1 MKRYLL
7 STFTIAA
14 AALLV
19 TSCNDEMDNGL
30 KTGDDGTVTFTAQL
44 PSEMGT
50 RAFADGLTAKH
61 LQYAVYE
68 AGQSTPLKVFGDETT
83 VVGEAEMVDLK
94 KSVTLKLT
102 SGKSY
107 DVIFWADATTDSP
120 YTFNPASQ
128 EVSVDYSKVNNNSDN
143 CDAFFKKETIT
154 VSGNQSVDVKLTR
167 PFAQVNIGTDDFDAA
182 KASGLEV
189 TQTEVVAKA
198 FATLNLAT
206 GEVSDEADRT
216 FTMKAIPTASDGE
229 FPVAGGYKY
238 LSMDYLLVGADKATV
253 DVAFNYGGPQSRTFT
268 NVPVQRNYRTNI
280 YGSLLTNTTDFNV
293 VIEPA
298 FSGEFAHEVVSVSTF
313 AALKAAATA
322 GGDVKLES
330 AIDFTQ
336 VVTVDNNKTLTVDL
350 NKQNVANAA
359 DLWDNPS
366 VPNSWSLFSVRGTD
380 SKLTLS
386 GDGDVIAKANDCYAI
401 DVQGGGHLVIEGGHY
416 NGNIHAVYVL
426 EGVAEIKGGT
436 FEVQQKYPD
445 AEKADEFV
453 LNCLDENRKN
463 GTAKIIVT
471 GGTFIGFNPGDC
483 KAEGNGTNF
492 VAPGYASIPN
502 GTAADGRTIWK
513 VVPTVEATTEA
524 ELEGSFKRGSVT
536 AISSNISTATITTC
550 HSKSNLV
557 FKNGSVLKLEPTE
570 TGSLYTLS
578 VRKNSNLTISGNG
591 SIIAPVL
598 INPNPTTSQ
607 AAAIEVGVQA
617 NSGTVNIYDNVTLE
631 GNSGAAGSYALRLVN
646 GTANIYGGHFKTAG
660 GLNGDSECIYL
671 QSIKPYREAYRQCNL
686 NIYGGVFETTGDAK
700 YLINCKDEPY
710 KDGKC
715 AIKIMGGIFVGFNPA
730 DNTAEGAHT
739 NFVASGYKSVE
750 TTYNGKQAW
759 KVVKE

>member
-30 KTGDDGTVTFTAQL
+30 KTGDEGTVTFTAQL

-83 VVGEAEMVDLK
+83 VVGEAEMVNLK
-94 KSVTLKLT
+94 QTVSLKLT
-102 SGKSY
+102 TGKTY

-206 GEVSDEADRT
+206 GEVADEADRT

-298 FSGEFAHEVVSVSTF
+298 FIGTLGIATDEELADAASHHNRHVQLADNVQLALPTNIAEGVVITGGTNSVLKVKNGYQIPNDNVTF
-313 AALKAAATA
+313 KDVTLARDDSAGASDGCYLKINS
-322 GGDVKLES
+322 DNVVLDNVKLG
-330 AIDFTQ
+330 IINF
-336 VVTVDNNKTLTVDL
+336 NNEHSFVGGGIYLNGGKTLTVR
-350 NKQNVANAA
+350 NTNFTIQAA
-359 DLWDNPS
+359 YGVFAMDPGTTIILENCNFGPKFQYCTNQPGNGKLIARNTTFHGWMSGWSDGYFENCTFKHGDLWYPYARCYGSS
-366 VPNSWSLFSVRGTD
+366 VF
-380 SKLTLS
+380 K
-386 GDGDVIAKANDCYAI
+386 DC
-401 DVQGGGHLVIEGGHY
+401 E
-416 NGNIHAVYVL
+416 
-426 EGVAEIKGGT
+426 
-436 FEVQQKYPD
+436 FER
-445 AEKADEFV
+445 
-453 LNCLDENRKN
+453 L
-463 GTAKIIVT
+463 
-471 GGTFIGFNPGDC
+471 
-483 KAEGNGTNF
+483 
-492 VAPGYASIPN
+492 
-502 GTAADGRTIWK
+502 
-513 VVPTVEATTEA
+513 
-524 ELEGSFKRGSVT
+524 
-536 AISSNISTATITTC
+536 STATDNRWLPTAPNRKDT
-550 HSKSNLV
+550 
-557 FKNGSVLKLEPTE
+557 NGNDIYDYDYAVSCMKQH
-570 TGSLYTLS
+570 
-578 VRKNSNLTISGNG
+578 
-591 SIIAPVL
+591 SIIEF
-598 INPNPTTSQ
+598 INCRYSDGSAFNKNVFLKGTTDS
-607 AAAIEVGVQA
+607 
-617 NSGTVNIYDNVTLE
+617 SGDPDKVII
-631 GNSGAAGSYALRLVN
+631 N
-646 GTANIYGGHFKTAG
+646 GTTYT
-660 GLNGDSECIYL
+660 D
-671 QSIKPYREAYRQCNL
+671 
-686 NIYGGVFETTGDAK
+686 
-700 YLINCKDEPY
+700 INE
-710 KDGKC
+710 
-715 AIKIMGGIFVGFNPA
+715 F
-730 DNTAEGAHT
+730 
-739 NFVASGYKSVE
+739 
-750 TTYNGKQAW
+750 TYW
-759 KVVKE
+759 

>member
-30 KTGDDGTVTFTAQL
+30 KTGDEGTVTFTAQL

-61 LQYAVYE
+61 MQYAVYE

-83 VVGEAEMVDLK
+83 VVGEAEMVNLK

-206 GEVSDEADRT
+206 GEVADEADRT

-253 DVAFNYGGPQSRTFT
+253 DVAFNYGGPQNRTFT

-293 VIEPA
+293 IIEPA
-298 FSGEFAHEVVSVSTF
+298 FATTNYNLGALYTASQIGGAVTLSDNVDFDRTIAVQPGKTMSVNLNGKT
-313 AALKAAATA
+313 
-322 GGDVKLES
+322 VKN
-330 AIDFTQ
+330 T
-336 VVTVDNNKTLTVDL
+336 T
-350 NKQNVANAA
+350 
-359 DLWDNPS
+359 DLWENPS

-386 GDGDVIAKANDCYAI
+386 GDGEVIAKANDCYAV
-401 DVQGGGHLVIEGGHY
+401 DVQDGGHLVIEDGHY
-416 NGNIHAVYVL
+416 NGNIHAVYVE
-426 EGVAEIKGGT
+426 EGTAEIKGGT

-445 AEKADEFV
+445 ADKADEFV
-453 LNCLDENRKN
+453 LNCLDENYKN

-492 VAPGYASIPN
+492 VAPGYASIAN

-513 VVPTVEATTEA
+513 VVPAVEATTEA

-536 AISSNISTATITTC
+536 AISSNISTTTITTC

-598 INPNPTTSQ
+598 ISPNPTTSQ

-617 NSGTVNIYDNVTLE
+617 YSGIVNIYDNVTLE

-671 QSIKPYREAYRQCNL
+671 ESIKPYRGTYRQCNL

-739 NFVASGYKSVE
+739 NFVAPGYKSVE

>member
-30 KTGDDGTVTFTAQL
+30 KTGDEGTVTFTAQL

-83 VVGEAEMVDLK
+83 VVGEAEMVNLK

-120 YTFNPASQ
+120 YTFNPASR

-206 GEVSDEADRT
+206 GEVADEADRT

-253 DVAFNYGGPQSRTFT
+253 DVVFNYGGPQNRTFT

-359 DLWDNPS
+359 DLWDKA
-366 VPNSWSLFSVRGTD
+366 PNQWSLFSVRRGST
-380 SKLTLS
+380 LTLK
-386 GDGDVIAKANDCYAI
+386 GDGEVIAKANDCYAV
-401 DVQGGGHLVIEGGHY
+401 DVQDGGHLVIEDGHY
-416 NGNIHAVYVL
+416 NGNIHAVYVE
-426 EGVAEIKGGT
+426 EGTAEIKGGT

-492 VAPGYASIPN
+492 VAPGYASVCESK
-502 GTAADGRTIWK
+502 TADGREIWK
-513 VVPTVEATTEA
+513 VIPVTRNNIIAA
-524 ELEGSFKRGSVT
+524 LEKQGAKVC
-536 AISSNISTATITTC
+536 ISNDYQGGAYLSKDDITSTLMLNKATITPIPNKMSTINIEGTNLNVTGTGKFVGPSNSYTTTGAFWVQ
-550 HSKSNLV
+550 HSNTLNIDGNISVESGTNSDFNACVIV
-557 FKNGSVLKLEPTE
+557 FN
-570 TGSLYTLS
+570 
-578 VRKNSNLTISGNG
+578 
-591 SIIAPVL
+591 
-598 INPNPTTSQ
+598 
-607 AAAIEVGVQA
+607 
-617 NSGTVNIYDNVTLE
+617 GTVNISNGYFHSSVSKD
-631 GNSGAAGSYALRLVN
+631 GS
-646 GTANIYGGHFKTAG
+646 
-660 GLNGDSECIYL
+660 SSPCIYL
-671 QSIKPYREAYRQCNL
+671 FGNTGVAYA
-686 NIYGGVFETTGDAK
+686 NITGGVFEADGDAMFI
-700 YLINCKDEPY
+700 INCDDTNKSRCHV
-710 KDGKC
+710 KV
-715 AIKIMGGIFVGFNPA
+715 MGGTFVGFNPA
-730 DNTAEGAHT
+730 DNTADGAHT
-739 NFVASGYKSVE
+739 NYVAPGYKSVE

>member
-7 STFTIAA
+7 SSFTIAA

-30 KTGDDGTVTFTAQL
+30 KTGDEGTVTFTAQL

-83 VVGEAEMVDLK
+83 VVGEAEMVNLK

-206 GEVSDEADRT
+206 GKVADEADRT

-229 FPVAGGYKY
+229 FPVAGGYKF

-253 DVAFNYGGPQSRTFT
+253 DVAFNYGGPQNRTFT

-298 FSGEFAHEVVSVSTF
+298 FSGEFAHEVVSISTF

-336 VVTVDNNKTLTVDL
+336 AVTVDNNKTLTVDL
-350 NKQNVANAA
+350 NKQDVANAT
-359 DLWDNPS
+359 DLWDKTPDQ
-366 VPNSWSLFSVRGTD
+366 WSLFSVRRGST
-380 SKLTLS
+380 LTLK
-386 GDGDVIAKANDCYAI
+386 GDGEVIAKANDCYAV
-401 DVQGGGHLVIEGGHY
+401 DVQDGGHLVIEGGHY
-416 NGNIHAVYVL
+416 NGNIHAVYVQK
-426 EGVAEIKGGT
+426 GTAEIKGGT
-436 FEVQQKYPD
+436 FEVQQKYSAEDPD
-445 AEKADEFV
+445 EYV
-453 LNCLDENRKN
+453 LNCYDANYIN
-463 GTAKIIVT
+463 GTAKIIVS
-471 GGTFIGFNPGDC
+471 GGTFIGFNPGNC
-483 KAEGNGTNF
+483 KAEDKNGTNF
-492 VAPGYASIPN
+492 LAPGYASVAD
-502 GTAADGRTIWK
+502 GTTADGRVIYK
-513 VVPTVEATTEA
+513 VIQAPTTRSEIIN
-524 ELEGSFKRGSVT
+524 LLSKDGGSICIGSDYEGGAYLSKDGVT
-536 AISSNISTATITTC
+536 ASFAISNNAVVTPLQKKSQRSTFNIDGTNLNLFGNGKILGPCNVTDSDEGAIWVQGGSTL
-550 HSKSNLV
+550 N
-557 FKNGSVLKLEPTE
+557 
-570 TGSLYTLS
+570 
-578 VRKNSNLTISGNG
+578 ISGNL
-591 SIIAPVL
+591 SI
-598 INPNPTTSQ
+598 
-607 AAAIEVGVQA
+607 EG
-617 NSGTVNIYDNVTLE
+617 GTGGHLNACVIIF
-631 GNSGAAGSYALRLVN
+631 N
-646 GTANIYGGHFKTAG
+646 GTTNIQNGYFHSSIDK
-660 GLNGDSECIYL
+660 NGDSNPCIIL
-671 QSIKPYREAYRQCNL
+671 APIKSPTVTGYSKL
-686 NIYGGVFETTGDAK
+686 NIYGGVFEADGDAK
-700 YLINCKDEPY
+700 FVINCQDEDKDRCTV
-710 KDGKC
+710 KV
-715 AIKIMGGIFVGFNPA
+715 MGGTFVGFNPA
-730 DNTAEGAHT
+730 DNTADGAHT
-739 NFVASGYKSVE
+739 NYVAPGYKSVE

>member
-30 KTGDDGTVTFTAQL
+30 KTGDEGTVTFTAQL

-68 AGQSTPLKVFGDETT
+68 AGQSTPLPVFGDETT
-83 VVGEAEMVDLK
+83 VVGEAEMNNLK
-94 KSVTLKLT
+94 QTVSLKLT
-102 SGKSY
+102 TGKTY
-107 DVIFWADATTDSP
+107 YVIFWADATTDSP

-298 FSGEFAHEVVSVSTF
+298 FATTNYNLGALYTASQIGGSVTLSDNVDFDRTI
-313 AALKAAATA
+313 AVQPGKTMSVNLNGKT
-322 GGDVKLES
+322 VKN
-330 AIDFTQ
+330 T
-336 VVTVDNNKTLTVDL
+336 T
-350 NKQNVANAA
+350 
-359 DLWDNPS
+359 DLWENPS

-416 NGNIHAVYVL
+416 NGNIHAVYVT

-453 LNCLDENRKN
+453 LNCLDENYKN

-492 VAPGYASIPN
+492 VAPGYASIAD

-513 VVPTVEATTEA
+513 VVPAVEATTEA

-739 NFVASGYKSVE
+739 NFVAPGYKSVE

>member
-30 KTGDDGTVTFTAQL
+30 KTGDEGTVTFTAQL

-68 AGQSTPLKVFGDETT
+68 AGQSTPLPVFGDETT
-83 VVGEAEMVDLK
+83 VVGEAEMNNLK
-94 KSVTLKLT
+94 QTVSLKLT
-102 SGKSY
+102 TGKTY

-206 GEVSDEADRT
+206 GKVSDEADRT

-253 DVAFNYGGPQSRTFT
+253 DVAFNYGGPQNRTFT

-298 FSGEFAHEVVSVSTF
+298 FATTNYNLGALYTASQIGGAVTLSDNVDFDRTIAVQPGKTMSVNLNGKT
-313 AALKAAATA
+313 
-322 GGDVKLES
+322 VKN
-330 AIDFTQ
+330 T
-336 VVTVDNNKTLTVDL
+336 T
-350 NKQNVANAA
+350 
-359 DLWDNPS
+359 DLWENPS

-386 GDGDVIAKANDCYAI
+386 GDGDVIAKANDCYAV

-416 NGNIHAVYVL
+416 NGNIHAVYVT

-492 VAPGYASIPN
+492 VAPGYASIAN
-502 GTAADGRTIWK
+502 GTATDGRTIWK
-513 VVPTVEATTEA
+513 VVPAVEATTEA

-536 AISSNISTATITTC
+536 AISSNINTATITTC

-617 NSGTVNIYDNVTLE
+617 YSGTVNIYDNVTLE

-671 QSIKPYREAYRQCNL
+671 QSIKPWRGTYRQCNL

-739 NFVASGYKSVE
+739 NFVAPGYKSVK

>member
-30 KTGDDGTVTFTAQL
+30 KTGDEGTVTFTAQL

-83 VVGEAEMVDLK
+83 VVGEAEMVNLK

-206 GEVSDEADRT
+206 GEVADEADRT

-253 DVAFNYGGPQSRTFT
+253 DVAFNYGGPQNRTFT

-298 FSGEFAHEVVSVSTF
+298 FATTNYNLGALYTASQIGGAVTLSDNVDFDRTIAVQPGKTMSVNLNGKT
-313 AALKAAATA
+313 
-322 GGDVKLES
+322 VKN
-330 AIDFTQ
+330 T
-336 VVTVDNNKTLTVDL
+336 T
-350 NKQNVANAA
+350 
-359 DLWDNPS
+359 DLWENPS

-386 GDGDVIAKANDCYAI
+386 GDGDVIAKANDCYAV
-401 DVQGGGHLVIEGGHY
+401 DVQGGGHLVIDGGHY
-416 NGNIHAVYVL
+416 NGNIHAVYVT
-426 EGVAEIKGGT
+426 EGIAEIKGGT

-453 LNCLDENRKN
+453 LNCLDENYKN

-492 VAPGYASIPN
+492 VAPGYASIAN

-513 VVPTVEATTEA
+513 VVPAVEATTEA
-524 ELEGSFKRGSVT
+524 ELEGSFKRGSIT

-570 TGSLYTLS
+570 TGDLYTFS

-598 INPNPTTSQ
+598 ISPNPTTSQ

-617 NSGTVNIYDNVTLE
+617 YSGTVNIYDNVTLE

-671 QSIKPYREAYRQCNL
+671 QSIKPWRGTYRQCNL

-739 NFVASGYKSVE
+739 NFVAPGYKSVE

>member
-30 KTGDDGTVTFTAQL
+30 KTGNEGTVTFTAQL

-50 RAFADGLTAKH
+50 RAFADGAMAKH

-68 AGQSTPLKVFGDETT
+68 ARQSTPLKVFGDETT

-94 KSVTLKLT
+94 KSVTLQLT

-120 YTFNPASQ
+120 YTFDPATQ
-128 EVSVDYSKVNNNSDN
+128 KVSVDYSKVNNNSDN

-206 GEVSDEADRT
+206 GEVANEADRT

-336 VVTVDNNKTLTVDL
+336 AVTVDNNKTLTVDL
-350 NKQNVANAA
+350 NKQNVANAT
-359 DLWDNPS
+359 DLWDKTPDQ
-366 VPNSWSLFSVRGTD
+366 WSLFSVRRGST
-380 SKLTLS
+380 LTLK
-386 GDGDVIAKANDCYAI
+386 GDGEVIAKANDCYAV
-401 DVQGGGHLVIEGGHY
+401 DVQDGGHLVIEGGHY
-416 NGNIHAVYVL
+416 NGNIHAVYVQK
-426 EGVAEIKGGT
+426 GTAEIKGGT
-436 FEVQQKYPD
+436 FEVQQKYSAEDPD
-445 AEKADEFV
+445 EYV
-453 LNCLDENRKN
+453 LNCYDANYIN
-463 GTAKIIVT
+463 GTAKIIVS
-471 GGTFIGFNPGDC
+471 GGTFIGFNPGNC
-483 KAEGNGTNF
+483 KAEDKNGTNF
-492 VAPGYASIPN
+492 LAPGYASVAD
-502 GTAADGRTIWK
+502 GTTADGRVIYK
-513 VVPTVEATTEA
+513 VIQAPTTRSEIIN
-524 ELEGSFKRGSVT
+524 LLSKDGGSICIGSDYEGGAYLSKDGVT
-536 AISSNISTATITTC
+536 ASFAISNNAVVTPLQKKSQRSTFNIDGTNLNLFGNGKILGPCNVTDSDEGAIWVQGGSTL
-550 HSKSNLV
+550 N
-557 FKNGSVLKLEPTE
+557 
-570 TGSLYTLS
+570 
-578 VRKNSNLTISGNG
+578 ISGNL
-591 SIIAPVL
+591 SI
-598 INPNPTTSQ
+598 
-607 AAAIEVGVQA
+607 EG
-617 NSGTVNIYDNVTLE
+617 GTGGHLNACVIIF
-631 GNSGAAGSYALRLVN
+631 N
-646 GTANIYGGHFKTAG
+646 GTTNIQNGYFHSSIDK
-660 GLNGDSECIYL
+660 NGDSNPCIIL
-671 QSIKPYREAYRQCNL
+671 APIKSPTVTGYSKL
-686 NIYGGVFETTGDAK
+686 NIYGGVFEADGDAK
-700 YLINCKDEPY
+700 FVINCQDEDKDRCTV
-710 KDGKC
+710 KV
-715 AIKIMGGIFVGFNPA
+715 MGGIFVGFNPA
-730 DNTAEGAHT
+730 DNTADGAHT
-739 NFVASGYKSVE
+739 NYVAPGYKSVE

>member
-1 MKRYLL
+1 M
-7 STFTIAA
+7 
-14 AALLV
+14 
-19 TSCNDEMDNGL
+19 
-30 KTGDDGTVTFTAQL
+30 
-44 PSEMGT
+44 
-50 RAFADGLTAKH
+50 
-61 LQYAVYE
+61 
-68 AGQSTPLKVFGDETT
+68 
-83 VVGEAEMVDLK
+83 
-94 KSVTLKLT
+94 
-102 SGKSY
+102 
-107 DVIFWADATTDSP
+107 
-120 YTFNPASQ
+120 
-128 EVSVDYSKVNNNSDN
+128 
-143 CDAFFKKETIT
+143 
-154 VSGNQSVDVKLTR
+154 
-167 PFAQVNIGTDDFDAA
+167 NIGTDDFDAA

-298 FSGEFAHEVVSVSTF
+298 FATTNYNLGALYTASQIGGAVTLSDNVDFDRTIAVQPGKTMSVNLNGKT
-313 AALKAAATA
+313 
-322 GGDVKLES
+322 VKN
-330 AIDFTQ
+330 T
-336 VVTVDNNKTLTVDL
+336 T
-350 NKQNVANAA
+350 
-359 DLWDNPS
+359 DLWENPS

-453 LNCLDENRKN
+453 LNCYDANRKN

-513 VVPTVEATTEA
+513 VVPAVEATTEA

-660 GLNGDSECIYL
+660 GLNGDSECIFL
-671 QSIKPYREAYRQCNL
+671 QSIKPWGGTYRQCNL

>member
-30 KTGDDGTVTFTAQL
+30 KTGDEGTVTFTAQL

-83 VVGEAEMVDLK
+83 VVGEAEMVNLK

-206 GEVSDEADRT
+206 GEVADEADRT

-298 FSGEFAHEVVSVSTF
+298 FATTNYNLGALYTASQIGGAVTLSDNVDFDRTIAVQPGKIMSVNLNGKT
-313 AALKAAATA
+313 
-322 GGDVKLES
+322 VKN
-330 AIDFTQ
+330 T
-336 VVTVDNNKTLTVDL
+336 T
-350 NKQNVANAA
+350 
-359 DLWDNPS
+359 DLWENPS

-386 GDGDVIAKANDCYAI
+386 GDGEVIAKANDCYAV
-401 DVQGGGHLVIEGGHY
+401 DVQDGGHLVIEGGHF
-416 NGNIHAVYVL
+416 NGNIHAVYVE
-426 EGVAEIKGGT
+426 EGTAEIKGGT

-445 AEKADEFV
+445 ADKADEFV
-453 LNCLDENRKN
+453 LNCYDANRKN

-492 VAPGYASIPN
+492 VAPGYASIAN
-502 GTAADGRTIWK
+502 GTATDGRTIWK
-513 VVPTVEATTEA
+513 VVPAVEATTAEGLKTALTTRGKIVALGQDLEYASSISPAKNTSLVMKNGAVFKSTNDDSNNINTLLSISATGVKIFGNGTLEA
-524 ELEGSFKRGSVT
+524 APNRPNHPSAVIEVRNGGSVD
-536 AISSNISTATITTC
+536 
-550 HSKSNLV
+550 
-557 FKNGSVLKLEPTE
+557 
-570 TGSLYTLS
+570 
-578 VRKNSNLTISGNG
+578 ISGNLTFDAKGG
-591 SIIAPVL
+591 SKA
-598 INPNPTTSQ
+598 NN
-607 AAAIEVGVQA
+607 AIKI
-617 NSGTVNIYDNVTLE
+617 T
-631 GNSGAAGSYALRLVN
+631 N
-646 GTANIYGGHFKTAG
+646 GTANIHSGYFHTAG
-660 GLNGDSECIYL
+660 GTPKESTSECIYVAAEYL
-671 QSIKPYREAYRQCNL
+671 ASAKANL
-686 NIYGGVFETTGDAK
+686 NIYGGVFECDGDAT
-700 YLINCKDEPY
+700 YLINCKDEY
-710 KDGKC
+710 RSKC
-715 AIKIMGGIFVGFNPA
+715 TIKIMGGIFVGFNPA

>member
-30 KTGDDGTVTFTAQL
+30 KTDDEGTVTFTAQL

-83 VVGEAEMVDLK
+83 VVGEAEMVNLK

-206 GEVSDEADRT
+206 GKVSDEADRT

-229 FPVAGGYKY
+229 FPVAGSYKY

-298 FSGEFAHEVVSVSTF
+298 FATTNYNLGALYTASQIGGAVTLSDNVDFDRTIAVQPGKTMSVNLNGKT
-313 AALKAAATA
+313 
-322 GGDVKLES
+322 VKN
-330 AIDFTQ
+330 T
-336 VVTVDNNKTLTVDL
+336 T
-350 NKQNVANAA
+350 
-359 DLWDNPS
+359 DLWENPS

-386 GDGDVIAKANDCYAI
+386 GDGDVIAKANDCYAV
-401 DVQGGGHLVIEGGHY
+401 DVQGGGHLVIDGGHY
-416 NGNIHAVYVL
+416 NGNIHAVYVT

-453 LNCLDENRKN
+453 LNCLDENYKN

-492 VAPGYASIPN
+492 VAPGYASIAN
-502 GTAADGRTIWK
+502 GTTADGRTIWK
-513 VVPTVEATTEA
+513 VVSAVEATTET
-524 ELEGSFKRGSVT
+524 ELEGSFKSGSVT

-598 INPNPTTSQ
+598 INPNPTKSQ

-617 NSGTVNIYDNVTLE
+617 YSGIVNIYDNVTLE

-671 QSIKPYREAYRQCNL
+671 QSIKPWRGTYRQCNL

-739 NFVASGYKSVE
+739 NFVAPGYKSVE

>member
-30 KTGDDGTVTFTAQL
+30 KTGDEGTVTFTAQL

-61 LQYAVYE
+61 LQYTVYE

-83 VVGEAEMVDLK
+83 VVGEAEMNNLK
-94 KSVTLKLT
+94 QTVSLKLT
-102 SGKSY
+102 TGKTY
-107 DVIFWADATTDSP
+107 DVIFWAADNSAKKP
-120 YTFNPASQ
+120 YTFDPLTQTVKITYTN
-128 EVSVDYSKVNNNSDN
+128 VYSNNDI

-154 VSGNQSVDVKLTR
+154 VSGNQNVDVKLTR

-182 KASGLEV
+182 TIAGLNL
-189 TQTEVVAKA
+189 TQTQVKA
-198 FATLNLAT
+198 TAGDILNLAT
-206 GEVSDEADRT
+206 GKMEGTEATRT
-216 FTMKAIPTASDGE
+216 FKMKAIPTADDGA
-229 FPVAGGYKY
+229 FPVAGYKY
-238 LSMDYLLVGADKATV
+238 LLMAYIPISDTKETV
-253 DVAFNYGGPQSRTFT
+253 DMTFGYNGKSTFRSFT
-268 NVPVQRNYRTNI
+268 NVPLQRNYRTNI
-280 YGSLLTNTTDFNV
+280 YGSLLTNSVDFNV

-298 FSGEFAHEVVSVSTF
+298 FSGEFAHEVVSASTF
-313 AALKAAATA
+313 AALKAAVAN
-322 GGDVKLES
+322 GQS
-330 AIDFTQ
+330 
-336 VVTVDNNKTLTVDL
+336 VDAEKTLVLSGGQSETLNLGDL
-350 NKQNVANAA
+350 SISNKN
-359 DLWDNPS
+359 DIWSDS
-366 VPNSWSLFSVRGTD
+366 DWSLLSVREN
-380 SKLTLS
+380 SSLTITS
-386 GDGDVIAKANDCYAI
+386 GAYIAKANDCYAV
-401 DVQGGGHLVIEGGHY
+401 DVQDGGHLVIEDGHF

-453 LNCLDENRKN
+453 LNCYDANREN

-570 TGSLYTLS
+570 TGDLYTLS

-598 INPNPTTSQ
+598 ISPNPTTSQ

-617 NSGTVNIYDNVTLE
+617 YSGTVNIYDNVTIE
-631 GNSGAAGSYALRLVN
+631 GNSGAAGSYALKLVN

-660 GLNGDSECIYL
+660 GSNGDSECIYL
-671 QSIKPYREAYRQCNL
+671 QSIKPWGGTYRQCNL

-739 NFVASGYKSVE
+739 NFVAPGYKSVE

>member
-83 VVGEAEMVDLK
+83 VVGEAEMVNLK

-120 YTFNPASQ
+120 YTFNPASR

-206 GEVSDEADRT
+206 GEVADEADRT

-253 DVAFNYGGPQSRTFT
+253 DVAFNYGGPQNRTFT

-298 FSGEFAHEVVSVSTF
+298 FATTNYNLGALYTASQIGGAVTLSDNVDFDRTIAVQPGKTMSVNLNGKT
-313 AALKAAATA
+313 
-322 GGDVKLES
+322 VKN
-330 AIDFTQ
+330 T
-336 VVTVDNNKTLTVDL
+336 T
-350 NKQNVANAA
+350 
-359 DLWDNPS
+359 DLWENPS

-386 GDGDVIAKANDCYAI
+386 GDGDVIAKANDCYAV
-401 DVQGGGHLVIEGGHY
+401 DVQGGGHLVIDGGHY
-416 NGNIHAVYVL
+416 NGNIHAVYVT

-453 LNCLDENRKN
+453 LNCLDENYKN

-492 VAPGYASIPN
+492 VAPGYASIAN
-502 GTAADGRTIWK
+502 GTTADGRTIWK
-513 VVPTVEATTEA
+513 VVSAVEATTGA

-536 AISSNISTATITTC
+536 TIGTNISATETIVCKT
-550 HSKSNLV
+550 KSNLV
-557 FKNGSVLKLEPTE
+557 LKNGSVLKVEPTRNAQN
-570 TGSLYTLS
+570 YTLGAYGG
-578 VRKNSNLTISGNG
+578 SNLSISGNG

-598 INPNPTTSQ
+598 INPNPTKSQ

-617 NSGTVNIYDNVTLE
+617 YSGIVNIYDNVTLE

-671 QSIKPYREAYRQCNL
+671 QSIKPWRGTYRQCNL

-739 NFVASGYKSVE
+739 NFVAPGYKSVE

>member
-30 KTGDDGTVTFTAQL
+30 KTGDEGTVTFTAQL

-83 VVGEAEMVDLK
+83 VVGEAEMVNLK

-206 GEVSDEADRT
+206 GKVSDEADRT

-298 FSGEFAHEVVSVSTF
+298 FATTNYNLGALYTASQIGGAVTLSDNVDFDRTIAVQPGKTMSVNLNGKT
-313 AALKAAATA
+313 
-322 GGDVKLES
+322 VKN
-330 AIDFTQ
+330 T
-336 VVTVDNNKTLTVDL
+336 T
-350 NKQNVANAA
+350 
-359 DLWDNPS
+359 DLWENPS

-416 NGNIHAVYVL
+416 NGNIHAVYVT
-426 EGVAEIKGGT
+426 EGVAEIKGGI

-453 LNCLDENRKN
+453 LNCLDENYKN

-492 VAPGYASIPN
+492 VAPGYASIAN

-513 VVPTVEATTEA
+513 VVPAVEATTEA

-536 AISSNISTATITTC
+536 AISSNISTTTITTC

-598 INPNPTTSQ
+598 INPNPTKSQ

-617 NSGTVNIYDNVTLE
+617 YSGIVNIYDNVTLE

-671 QSIKPYREAYRQCNL
+671 QSIKPWRGTYRQCNL

-739 NFVASGYKSVE
+739 NFVAPGYKSVE

>member
-30 KTGDDGTVTFTAQL
+30 KTGDEGTVTFTAQL

-83 VVGEAEMVDLK
+83 VVGEAEMVNLK

-298 FSGEFAHEVVSVSTF
+298 FSGEFAHEVVSISTF

-359 DLWDNPS
+359 DLWDKA
-366 VPNSWSLFSVRGTD
+366 PNQWSLFSVRRGST
-380 SKLTLS
+380 LTLK
-386 GDGDVIAKANDCYAI
+386 GDGEVIAKANDCYAV
-401 DVQGGGHLVIEGGHY
+401 DVQDGGHLVIEDGHY
-416 NGNIHAVYVL
+416 NGNIHAVYVE
-426 EGVAEIKGGT
+426 EGTAEIKGGT
-436 FEVQQKYPD
+436 FEVQQKFPD
-445 AEKADEFV
+445 ADKADEFV
-453 LNCLDENRKN
+453 LNCYDANREN

-513 VVPTVEATTEA
+513 VVPAVEATTA
-524 ELEGSFKRGSVT
+524 EGLKTALTTRGKIVALGQDLEYASS
-536 AISSNISTATITTC
+536 ISPASNTSLVMKNGA
-550 HSKSNLV
+550 V
-557 FKNGSVLKLEPTE
+557 FKSTNDDSNNINTLLSISE
-570 TGSLYTLS
+570 TG
-578 VRKNSNLTISGNG
+578 VKISGNG
-591 SIIAPVL
+591 TLEAAP
-598 INPNPTTSQ
+598 NRPNHTS
-607 AAAIEVGVQA
+607 AVIEVRTGGSVDIYGNLTFDAKGGSKA
-617 NSGTVNIYDNVTLE
+617 NNAI
-631 GNSGAAGSYALRLVN
+631 RIFK
-646 GTANIYGGHFKTAG
+646 GTANIHSGYFHTVGGSPKE
-660 GLNGDSECIYL
+660 NSSECILIGY
-671 QSIKPYREAYRQCNL
+671 YNTDCYL
-686 NIYGGVFETTGDAK
+686 NITGGIFESDGDAT
-700 YLINCKDEPY
+700 YLINCMDDY
-710 KDGKC
+710 KKRC
-715 AIKIMGGIFVGFNPA
+715 HVKVMGGTFVGFNPA
-730 DNTAEGAHT
+730 DNTADGAHT
-739 NFVASGYKSVE
+739 NYVAPGYKSVE

>member
-30 KTGDDGTVTFTAQL
+30 KTGDEETVTFTAQL

-83 VVGEAEMVDLK
+83 VVGEAEMNNLK
-94 KSVTLKLT
+94 QTVSLKLT
-102 SGKSY
+102 TGKTY
-107 DVIFWADATTDSP
+107 DVIFWAADNSAKKP
-120 YTFNPASQ
+120 YTFDPLTQTVKIKYTN
-128 EVSVDYSKVNNNSDN
+128 VYSNNDI

-154 VSGNQSVDVKLTR
+154 VSGNQNVDVKLTR

-182 KASGLEV
+182 TIAGLNL
-189 TQTEVVAKA
+189 TQTQVKA
-198 FATLNLAT
+198 TAGDILNLAT
-206 GEVSDEADRT
+206 GKMEGTEATRT
-216 FTMKAIPTASDGE
+216 FKMKAIPTADDGA
-229 FPVAGGYKY
+229 FPVAGYKY
-238 LSMDYLLVGADKATV
+238 LLMAYIPISDTKETV
-253 DVAFNYGGPQSRTFT
+253 DMTFGYNGKSTFRSFT
-268 NVPVQRNYRTNI
+268 NVPLQRNYRTNI
-280 YGSLLTNTTDFNV
+280 YGSLLTNSVDFNV

-298 FSGEFAHEVVSVSTF
+298 FSGEFAHEVVSASTF
-313 AALKAAATA
+313 AALKAAVAN
-322 GGDVKLES
+322 GQS
-330 AIDFTQ
+330 
-336 VVTVDNNKTLTVDL
+336 VDAEKTLVLSGGQSETLNLGDL
-350 NKQNVANAA
+350 SISNKN
-359 DLWDNPS
+359 DIWSDS
-366 VPNSWSLFSVRGTD
+366 DWSLLSVREN
-380 SKLTLS
+380 SSLTITS
-386 GDGDVIAKANDCYAI
+386 GAYIAKANDCYAV
-401 DVQGGGHLVIEGGHY
+401 DVQDGGHLVIEDGHF

-445 AEKADEFV
+445 ADKADEFV
-453 LNCLDENRKN
+453 LNCYDANREN

-513 VVPTVEATTEA
+513 VVPAVEATTGA

-536 AISSNISTATITTC
+536 TIGTNISATETIVCKT
-550 HSKSNLV
+550 KSNLV
-557 FKNGSVLKLEPTE
+557 LKNGSVLKVEPTRIAQN
-570 TGSLYTLS
+570 YTLGAHGG
-578 VRKNSNLTISGNG
+578 SNLSISGNG

-598 INPNPTTSQ
+598 PDPTTYLAS
-607 AAAIEVGVQA
+607 AIEVGSA
-617 NSGTVNIYDNVTLE
+617 SKSGTVNIYGNVTFE
-631 GNSGAAGSYALRLVN
+631 GNSGAAGSYALRLIN

-660 GLNGDSECIYL
+660 GSSGNAECIYL
-671 QSIKPYREAYRQCNL
+671 QSSQPYRGAAYNQCNL
-686 NIYGGVFETTGDAK
+686 NIYGGVFETTVDAK
-700 YLINCKDEPY
+700 YLINCLDKPY

-739 NFVASGYKSVE
+739 NFVAPGYKSVE

>member
-7 STFTIAA
+7 SSFTIAA

-30 KTGDDGTVTFTAQL
+30 KTGDEGTVTFTAQL

-83 VVGEAEMVDLK
+83 VVGEAEMVNLK

-206 GEVSDEADRT
+206 GKVADEADRT

-253 DVAFNYGGPQSRTFT
+253 DVAFNYGGPQNRTFT

-298 FSGEFAHEVVSVSTF
+298 FSGEFAHEVVSISTF

-336 VVTVDNNKTLTVDL
+336 AVTVDNNKTLTVDL
-350 NKQNVANAA
+350 NKQDVANAT
-359 DLWDNPS
+359 DLWDKTPDQ
-366 VPNSWSLFSVRGTD
+366 WSLFSVRRGST
-380 SKLTLS
+380 LTLK
-386 GDGDVIAKANDCYAI
+386 GDGEVIAKANDCYAV
-401 DVQGGGHLVIEGGHY
+401 DVQDGGHLVIEGGHY
-416 NGNIHAVYVL
+416 NGNIHAVYVQK
-426 EGVAEIKGGT
+426 GTAEIKGGT
-436 FEVQQKYPD
+436 FEVQQKYSAEDPD
-445 AEKADEFV
+445 EYV
-453 LNCLDENRKN
+453 LNCYDANYIN
-463 GTAKIIVT
+463 GTAKIIVS
-471 GGTFIGFNPGDC
+471 GGTFIGFNPGNC
-483 KAEGNGTNF
+483 KAEDKNGTNF
-492 VAPGYASIPN
+492 LAPGYASVAD
-502 GTAADGRTIWK
+502 GTTADGRVIYK
-513 VVPTVEATTEA
+513 VIQAPTTRSEIIN
-524 ELEGSFKRGSVT
+524 LLSKDGGSICIGSDYEGGAYLSKDGVT
-536 AISSNISTATITTC
+536 ASFAISNNAVVTPLQKKSQRSTFNIDGTNLNLFGNGKILGPCNVTDSDEGAIWVQGGSTL
-550 HSKSNLV
+550 N
-557 FKNGSVLKLEPTE
+557 
-570 TGSLYTLS
+570 
-578 VRKNSNLTISGNG
+578 ISGNL
-591 SIIAPVL
+591 SI
-598 INPNPTTSQ
+598 
-607 AAAIEVGVQA
+607 EG
-617 NSGTVNIYDNVTLE
+617 GTGGHLNACVIIF
-631 GNSGAAGSYALRLVN
+631 N
-646 GTANIYGGHFKTAG
+646 GTTNIQNGYFHSSIDK
-660 GLNGDSECIYL
+660 NGDSNPCIIL
-671 QSIKPYREAYRQCNL
+671 APIKSPTVTGYSKL
-686 NIYGGVFETTGDAK
+686 NIYGGVFEADGDAK
-700 YLINCKDEPY
+700 FVINCQDEDKDRCTV
-710 KDGKC
+710 KV
-715 AIKIMGGIFVGFNPA
+715 MGGTFVGFNPA
-730 DNTAEGAHT
+730 DNTADGAHT
-739 NFVASGYKSVE
+739 NYVAPGYKSVE

>member
-30 KTGDDGTVTFTAQL
+30 KTGDEGTVTFTAQL

-83 VVGEAEMVDLK
+83 VVGEAEMNNLK
-94 KSVTLKLT
+94 QTVSLKLT
-102 SGKSY
+102 TGKTY
-107 DVIFWADATTDSP
+107 DVIFWAADNSAKKP
-120 YTFNPASQ
+120 YTFDPLTQTVKITYTN
-128 EVSVDYSKVNNNSDN
+128 VYSNNDI

-154 VSGNQSVDVKLTR
+154 VSGNQNVDVKLTR

-182 KASGLEV
+182 TIAGLNL
-189 TQTEVVAKA
+189 TQTQVKA
-198 FATLNLAT
+198 TAGDILNLAT
-206 GEVSDEADRT
+206 GKMEGTEATRI
-216 FTMKAIPTASDGE
+216 FKKKAIPTADDGA
-229 FPVAGGYKY
+229 FPVAGYKY
-238 LSMDYLLVGADKATV
+238 LLMAYIPISDTKETV
-253 DVAFNYGGPQSRTFT
+253 DMTFGYNGKSSFRSFT
-268 NVPVQRNYRTNI
+268 NVPLQRNYRTNI
-280 YGSLLTNTTDFNV
+280 YGSLLTNSVDFNV

-298 FSGEFAHEVVSVSTF
+298 FSGEFAHEVVSASTF
-313 AALKAAATA
+313 AALKAAVAN
-322 GGDVKLES
+322 GQS
-330 AIDFTQ
+330 
-336 VVTVDNNKTLTVDL
+336 VDAEKTLVLSGGQSETLNLGDL
-350 NKQNVANAA
+350 SISNKNNI
-359 DLWDNPS
+359 WS
-366 VPNSWSLFSVRGTD
+366 VSDSDWSLLSVREN
-380 SKLTLS
+380 SSLTITS
-386 GDGDVIAKANDCYAI
+386 GAYIAKANDCYAV
-401 DVQGGGHLVIEGGHY
+401 DVQDGGHLVIEDGHF
-416 NGNIHAVYVL
+416 NGNVHAVYVYK
-426 EGVAEIKGGT
+426 GVAEIKGGT
-436 FEVQQKYPD
+436 FEVQQKYSD
-445 AEKADEFV
+445 ADKADEFV
-453 LNCLDENRKN
+453 LNCYDANRKN

-570 TGSLYTLS
+570 TGDLYTLS

-598 INPNPTTSQ
+598 ISPNPTTSQ

-617 NSGTVNIYDNVTLE
+617 YSGTVNIYDNVTIE
-631 GNSGAAGSYALRLVN
+631 GNSGAAGSHALKLVN

-660 GLNGDSECIYL
+660 GSNGDSECIYL
-671 QSIKPYREAYRQCNL
+671 QSIKPWGGTYRQCNL

-739 NFVASGYKSVE
+739 NFVAPGYKSVE

>member
-30 KTGDDGTVTFTAQL
+30 KTGDEGTVTFTAQL

-83 VVGEAEMVDLK
+83 VVGEAEMVNLK

-206 GEVSDEADRT
+206 GKVSDEADRT

-298 FSGEFAHEVVSVSTF
+298 FATTNYNLGALYTASQIGGAVTLSDNVDFDRTIAVQPGKTMSVNLNGKT
-313 AALKAAATA
+313 
-322 GGDVKLES
+322 VKN
-330 AIDFTQ
+330 T
-336 VVTVDNNKTLTVDL
+336 T
-350 NKQNVANAA
+350 
-359 DLWDNPS
+359 DLWENPS
-366 VPNSWSLFSVRGTD
+366 VPDSWSLFSVRGTD

-386 GDGDVIAKANDCYAI
+386 GDGEVIAKANDCYAV
-401 DVQGGGHLVIEGGHY
+401 DVQDGGHLVIEDGHY
-416 NGNIHAVYVL
+416 NGNIHAVYVE
-426 EGVAEIKGGT
+426 EGTAEIKGGT

-445 AEKADEFV
+445 ADKADEFV
-453 LNCLDENRKN
+453 LNCYDANRKN

-492 VAPGYASIPN
+492 VAPGYASIAN

-513 VVPTVEATTEA
+513 VVPAVEATTEA

-536 AISSNISTATITTC
+536 AISSNISTTTITTC

-570 TGSLYTLS
+570 TGNLYTLS

-598 INPNPTTSQ
+598 ISPNPTTSQ

-617 NSGTVNIYDNVTLE
+617 YSGIVNIYDNVTLE

-671 QSIKPYREAYRQCNL
+671 ESIKPYRGTYRQCNL

-739 NFVASGYKSVE
+739 NFVAPGYKSVE

>member
-30 KTGDDGTVTFTAQL
+30 KTGDEGTVTFTAQL

-83 VVGEAEMVDLK
+83 VVGEAEMVNLK

-206 GEVSDEADRT
+206 GKVSDEANRT

-298 FSGEFAHEVVSVSTF
+298 FATTNYNLGALYTASQIGGAVTLSDNVDFDRTIAVQPGKTMSVNLNGKT
-313 AALKAAATA
+313 
-322 GGDVKLES
+322 VKN
-330 AIDFTQ
+330 T
-336 VVTVDNNKTLTVDL
+336 T
-350 NKQNVANAA
+350 
-359 DLWDNPS
+359 DLWENPS
-366 VPNSWSLFSVRGTD
+366 VPDSWSLFSVRGTD

-386 GDGDVIAKANDCYAI
+386 GDGEVIAKANDCYAV
-401 DVQGGGHLVIEGGHY
+401 DVQDGGHLVIEDGHY
-416 NGNIHAVYVL
+416 NGNIHAVYVE
-426 EGVAEIKGGT
+426 EGTAEIKGGT

-445 AEKADEFV
+445 ADKADEFV
-453 LNCLDENRKN
+453 LNCYDANRKN

-492 VAPGYASIPN
+492 VATGYASIPN

-513 VVPTVEATTEA
+513 VVPAVEATTET
-524 ELEGSFKRGSVT
+524 ELENGNTSFAINTSFTIGCAYLSNSRTKNISFTNSSVINADNSITQTFLIGKNSNVTISGRGKIVGPT
-536 AISSNISTATITTC
+536 RASSNTATIW
-550 HSKSNLV
+550 LA
-557 FKNGSVLKLEPTE
+557 NG
-570 TGSLYTLS
+570 
-578 VRKNSNLTISGNG
+578 
-591 SIIAPVL
+591 
-598 INPNPTTSQ
+598 
-607 AAAIEVGVQA
+607 
-617 NSGTVNIYDNVTLE
+617 GTVNIN
-631 GNSGAAGSYALRLVN
+631 GNMTIEAGSGSSINNCIRIVK
-646 GTANIYGGHFKTAG
+646 GTANIYDGYFHAGLDKNGGA
-660 GLNGDSECIYL
+660 NACIL
-671 QSIKPYREAYRQCNL
+671 LTPGTSSSTSPANL
-686 NIYGGVFETTGDAK
+686 NIYSGVFETDGNTPVINIQDGASANK
-700 YLINCKDEPY
+700 YNHVLIY
-710 KDGKC
+710 
-715 AIKIMGGIFVGFNPA
+715 GGTFVGFDPSIG
-730 DNTAEGAHT
+730 DSGANVPT
-739 NFVASGYKSVE
+739 FVAPGYKSVE

>member
-30 KTGDDGTVTFTAQL
+30 KTGDEGTVTFTAQL

-83 VVGEAEMVDLK
+83 VVGEAEMVNLK

-206 GEVSDEADRT
+206 GKVSDEADRT

-298 FSGEFAHEVVSVSTF
+298 FATTNYNLGALYTASQIGGAVTLSDNVDFDRTIAVQPGKTMSVNLNGKT
-313 AALKAAATA
+313 
-322 GGDVKLES
+322 VKN
-330 AIDFTQ
+330 T
-336 VVTVDNNKTLTVDL
+336 T
-350 NKQNVANAA
+350 
-359 DLWDNPS
+359 DLWENPS

-386 GDGDVIAKANDCYAI
+386 GDGEVIAKANDCYAV
-401 DVQGGGHLVIEGGHY
+401 DVQDGGHLVIEDGHF

-445 AEKADEFV
+445 ADKADEFV
-453 LNCLDENRKN
+453 LNCYDANREN

-513 VVPTVEATTEA
+513 VVPAVEATTAEGLKTALTTRGKIVALGQDLEYASSISPASNTSLVMKNGAVFKSTNDDSNNINTLLSISETGVKIYGNGTLEA
-524 ELEGSFKRGSVT
+524 APNRPNHTSAVIEVKKGGSVD
-536 AISSNISTATITTC
+536 IY
-550 HSKSNLV
+550 
-557 FKNGSVLKLEPTE
+557 G
-570 TGSLYTLS
+570 
-578 VRKNSNLTISGNG
+578 NLTFDAKGG
-591 SIIAPVL
+591 
-598 INPNPTTSQ
+598 SQ
-607 AAAIEVGVQA
+607 ANNAIK
-617 NSGTVNIYDNVTLE
+617 IIK
-631 GNSGAAGSYALRLVN
+631 
-646 GTANIYGGHFKTAG
+646 GTANIHSGYFHTVGGATKESTS
-660 GLNGDSECIYL
+660 DCIYL
-671 QSIKPYREAYRQCNL
+671 ESGWAASSKANL
-686 NIYGGVFETTGDAK
+686 NIYGGVFECDGDAT
-700 YLINCKDEPY
+700 YLINCKDEY
-710 KDGKC
+710 RSKC
-715 AIKIMGGIFVGFNPA
+715 TIKIMGGIFVGFNPA

-739 NFVASGYKSVE
+739 NFVAPGYKSVE

-759 KVVKE
+759 KVIKE

>member
-30 KTGDDGTVTFTAQL
+30 KTGDEGTVTFTAQL

-83 VVGEAEMVDLK
+83 VVGEAEMVNLK

-206 GEVSDEADRT
+206 GKVADEADRT

-298 FSGEFAHEVVSVSTF
+298 FATTNYNLGALYTASQIGGAVTLSDNVDFDRTIAVQPGKTMSVNLNGKT
-313 AALKAAATA
+313 
-322 GGDVKLES
+322 VKN
-330 AIDFTQ
+330 T
-336 VVTVDNNKTLTVDL
+336 T
-350 NKQNVANAA
+350 
-359 DLWDNPS
+359 DLWENPS

-416 NGNIHAVYVL
+416 NGNIHAVYVT

-453 LNCLDENRKN
+453 LNCLDENYKN

-492 VAPGYASIPN
+492 VAPGYASIAN

-513 VVPTVEATTEA
+513 VVSAVEATTET
-524 ELEGSFKRGSVT
+524 ELEGSFKSGSVT

-550 HSKSNLV
+550 NSKSNLI

-617 NSGTVNIYDNVTLE
+617 YSGIVNIYDNVTLE

-671 QSIKPYREAYRQCNL
+671 QSIKPWRGTYRQCNL

-739 NFVASGYKSVE
+739 NFVAPGYKSVE

>member
-30 KTGDDGTVTFTAQL
+30 KTGDEGTVTFTAQL

-83 VVGEAEMVDLK
+83 VVGEAEMDNLK
-94 KSVTLKLT
+94 QTVSLKLT
-102 SGKSY
+102 TGKTY
-107 DVIFWADATTDSP
+107 DVIFWAADNSAKKP
-120 YTFNPASQ
+120 YTFDPLTQTVKIKYTN
-128 EVSVDYSKVNNNSDN
+128 VYSNNDI

-154 VSGNQSVDVKLTR
+154 VSGNQNVDVKLTR

-182 KASGLEV
+182 TIAGLNL
-189 TQTEVVAKA
+189 TQTQVKA
-198 FATLNLAT
+198 TAGDILNLAT
-206 GEVSDEADRT
+206 GKMEGTEATRT
-216 FTMKAIPTASDGE
+216 FKMKAIPTADDGA
-229 FPVAGGYKY
+229 FPVAGYKY
-238 LSMDYLLVGADKATV
+238 LLMAYIPISDTKETV
-253 DVAFNYGGPQSRTFT
+253 DMTFGYNGKSSFRSFT
-268 NVPVQRNYRTNI
+268 NVPLQRNYRTNI
-280 YGSLLTNTTDFNV
+280 YGSLLTNSVDFNV

-298 FSGEFAHEVVSVSTF
+298 FSGEFAHEVVSASTF
-313 AALKAAATA
+313 AALKAAVAN
-322 GGDVKLES
+322 GQS
-330 AIDFTQ
+330 
-336 VVTVDNNKTLTVDL
+336 VDAEKTLVLSGGQSETLNLGDL
-350 NKQNVANAA
+350 SISNKN
-359 DLWDNPS
+359 DIWSDS
-366 VPNSWSLFSVRGTD
+366 DWSLLSVREN
-380 SKLTLS
+380 SSLTITS
-386 GDGDVIAKANDCYAI
+386 GAYIAKANDCYAV
-401 DVQGGGHLVIEGGHY
+401 DVQDGGHLVIEDGHF

-453 LNCLDENRKN
+453 LNCYDANREN

-513 VVPTVEATTEA
+513 VVPAVEATTET
-524 ELEGSFKRGSVT
+524 ELENGNTSFAINTSFTIGCAYLSNSRTKNISFTNSSVINADNSITQTFLIGKNSNVTISGRGKIVGPT
-536 AISSNISTATITTC
+536 RASSNTATIW
-550 HSKSNLV
+550 LA
-557 FKNGSVLKLEPTE
+557 NG
-570 TGSLYTLS
+570 
-578 VRKNSNLTISGNG
+578 
-591 SIIAPVL
+591 
-598 INPNPTTSQ
+598 
-607 AAAIEVGVQA
+607 
-617 NSGTVNIYDNVTLE
+617 GTVNIN
-631 GNSGAAGSYALRLVN
+631 GNMTIEAGSGSSINNCIRIVK
-646 GTANIYGGHFKTAG
+646 GTANIYDGYFHAGLDKNGGANACILLSAG
-660 GLNGDSECIYL
+660 TS
-671 QSIKPYREAYRQCNL
+671 SSTSPANL
-686 NIYGGVFETTGDAK
+686 NIYSGVFETDGNTPVINIQDGASANK
-700 YLINCKDEPY
+700 YNHVLIY
-710 KDGKC
+710 
-715 AIKIMGGIFVGFNPA
+715 GGTFVGFDPSIG
-730 DNTAEGAHT
+730 DSGANVPT
-739 NFVASGYKSVE
+739 FVASGYKSVE

>member
-30 KTGDDGTVTFTAQL
+30 KTGDEGTVTFTAQL

-68 AGQSTPLKVFGDETT
+68 AGQSTPLPVFGDETT
-83 VVGEAEMVDLK
+83 VVGEAEMNNLK
-94 KSVTLKLT
+94 QTVSLKLT
-102 SGKSY
+102 TGKTY

-298 FSGEFAHEVVSVSTF
+298 FATTNYNLGALYTASQIGGAVTLSDNVDFDRTIAVQPGKTMSVNLNGKT
-313 AALKAAATA
+313 
-322 GGDVKLES
+322 VKN
-330 AIDFTQ
+330 T
-336 VVTVDNNKTLTVDL
+336 T
-350 NKQNVANAA
+350 
-359 DLWDNPS
+359 DLWENPS

-453 LNCLDENRKN
+453 LNCYDANREN

-492 VAPGYASIPN
+492 VAPGYASIAN

-513 VVPTVEATTEA
+513 VVPAVEATTAEGLETALTTRGKIVALGQDLEYASSISPAKNTSLVMKNGAVFKSTNDDSNNINTLLSISATGVKIFGNGTLEA
-524 ELEGSFKRGSVT
+524 APNRPNHPSAVIEVRNGGSVD
-536 AISSNISTATITTC
+536 
-550 HSKSNLV
+550 
-557 FKNGSVLKLEPTE
+557 
-570 TGSLYTLS
+570 
-578 VRKNSNLTISGNG
+578 ISGNLTFDAKGG
-591 SIIAPVL
+591 SKA
-598 INPNPTTSQ
+598 NN
-607 AAAIEVGVQA
+607 AIKI
-617 NSGTVNIYDNVTLE
+617 T
-631 GNSGAAGSYALRLVN
+631 N
-646 GTANIYGGHFKTAG
+646 GTANIHSGYFHTAG
-660 GLNGDSECIYL
+660 GTPKESTSECIYVAAE
-671 QSIKPYREAYRQCNL
+671 YRASAKAIL
-686 NIYGGVFETTGDAK
+686 NIYGGVFECDGDAT
-700 YLINCKDEPY
+700 YLINCKDEY
-710 KDGKC
+710 RSKC
-715 AIKIMGGIFVGFNPA
+715 TIKIMGGIFVGFNPA

-739 NFVASGYKSVE
+739 NFVAPGYKSVE

>member
-68 AGQSTPLKVFGDETT
+68 AGQSTPLPVFGDETT
-83 VVGEAEMVDLK
+83 VVGEAEMNNLK
-94 KSVTLKLT
+94 QTVSLKLT
-102 SGKSY
+102 TGKTY

-182 KASGLEV
+182 KASGLKV

-206 GEVSDEADRT
+206 GEVADEADRT

-253 DVAFNYGGPQSRTFT
+253 DVAFNYGGPQNRTFT

-298 FSGEFAHEVVSVSTF
+298 FATTNYNLGALYTASQIGGAVTLSDNVDFDRTIAVQPGKTMSVNLNGKT
-313 AALKAAATA
+313 
-322 GGDVKLES
+322 VKN
-330 AIDFTQ
+330 T
-336 VVTVDNNKTLTVDL
+336 T
-350 NKQNVANAA
+350 
-359 DLWDNPS
+359 DLWENPS

-416 NGNIHAVYVL
+416 NGNIHAVYVT

-492 VAPGYASIPN
+492 VAPGYASIAN

-513 VVPTVEATTEA
+513 VVPAVEATTAEGLETALTTRGKIVALGQDLEYASSISPAKNTSLVMKNGAVFKSTNDDSNNINTLLSISATGVKIFGNGTLEA
-524 ELEGSFKRGSVT
+524 APNRPNHPSAVIEVRNGGSVD
-536 AISSNISTATITTC
+536 
-550 HSKSNLV
+550 
-557 FKNGSVLKLEPTE
+557 
-570 TGSLYTLS
+570 
-578 VRKNSNLTISGNG
+578 ISGNLTFDAKGG
-591 SIIAPVL
+591 SKA
-598 INPNPTTSQ
+598 NN
-607 AAAIEVGVQA
+607 AIKI
-617 NSGTVNIYDNVTLE
+617 T
-631 GNSGAAGSYALRLVN
+631 N
-646 GTANIYGGHFKTAG
+646 GTANIHSGYFHTAG
-660 GLNGDSECIYL
+660 GTPKESTSECIYVAAE
-671 QSIKPYREAYRQCNL
+671 YRASAKAIL
-686 NIYGGVFETTGDAK
+686 NIYGGVFECDGDAT
-700 YLINCKDEPY
+700 YLINCKDEY
-710 KDGKC
+710 RSKC
-715 AIKIMGGIFVGFNPA
+715 TIKIMGGIFVGFNPA

-739 NFVASGYKSVE
+739 NFVAPGYKSVE

>member
-30 KTGDDGTVTFTAQL
+30 KTGDEGTVTFTAQL

-68 AGQSTPLKVFGDETT
+68 AGQSTPLPVFGDETT
-83 VVGEAEMVDLK
+83 VVGEAEMVNLK

-206 GEVSDEADRT
+206 GKVADEADRT

-298 FSGEFAHEVVSVSTF
+298 FATTNYNLGALYTASQIGGAVTLSDNVDFDRTIAVQPGKTMSVNLNGKT
-313 AALKAAATA
+313 
-322 GGDVKLES
+322 VKN
-330 AIDFTQ
+330 T
-336 VVTVDNNKTLTVDL
+336 T
-350 NKQNVANAA
+350 
-359 DLWDNPS
+359 DLWENPS

-386 GDGDVIAKANDCYAI
+386 GDGEVIAKANDCYAV
-401 DVQGGGHLVIEGGHY
+401 DVQDGGHLVIEDGHF
-416 NGNIHAVYVL
+416 NGNIHAVYVE
-426 EGVAEIKGGT
+426 EGTAEIKGGT

-445 AEKADEFV
+445 ADKADEFV
-453 LNCLDENRKN
+453 LNCLDENYKN

-492 VAPGYASIPN
+492 VAPGYASIAN
-502 GTAADGRTIWK
+502 GTTADGRTIWK
-513 VVPTVEATTEA
+513 VVPAVEATTEA

-598 INPNPTTSQ
+598 ISPNPTTSQ

-617 NSGTVNIYDNVTLE
+617 YSGIVNIYDNVTLE

-671 QSIKPYREAYRQCNL
+671 ESIKPWRGTYRQCNL

-739 NFVASGYKSVE
+739 NFVAPGYKSVE

>member
-30 KTGDDGTVTFTAQL
+30 KTGDEGTVTFTAQL

-68 AGQSTPLKVFGDETT
+68 AGQSTPLPVFGDEAT
-83 VVGEAEMVDLK
+83 VVGEAEMNNLK
-94 KSVTLKLT
+94 QTVSLKLT
-102 SGKSY
+102 TGKTY

-298 FSGEFAHEVVSVSTF
+298 FATTNYNLGALYTASQIGGAVTLSDNVDFDRTIAVQPGKTMSVNLNGKT
-313 AALKAAATA
+313 
-322 GGDVKLES
+322 VKN
-330 AIDFTQ
+330 T
-336 VVTVDNNKTLTVDL
+336 T
-350 NKQNVANAA
+350 
-359 DLWDNPS
+359 DLWENPS

-416 NGNIHAVYVL
+416 NGNIHAVYVT

-453 LNCLDENRKN
+453 LNCLDENYKN

-492 VAPGYASIPN
+492 VAPGYASIAN

-513 VVPTVEATTEA
+513 VVPAVEATTEA

-536 AISSNISTATITTC
+536 AISSNINTATITTC

-598 INPNPTTSQ
+598 ISPNPTTSQ

-617 NSGTVNIYDNVTLE
+617 YSGIVNIYDNVTLE

>member
-30 KTGDDGTVTFTAQL
+30 KTGDEGTVTFTAQL

-83 VVGEAEMVDLK
+83 VVGEAEMVNLK

-206 GEVSDEADRT
+206 GKVADEADRT

-298 FSGEFAHEVVSVSTF
+298 FSGEFAHEVVSISTF

-359 DLWDNPS
+359 DLWDKTPDQ
-366 VPNSWSLFSVRGTD
+366 WSLFSVRRGST
-380 SKLTLS
+380 LTLK
-386 GDGDVIAKANDCYAI
+386 GDGEVIAKANDCYAV
-401 DVQGGGHLVIEGGHY
+401 DVQDGGHLVIEDGHF

-453 LNCLDENRKN
+453 LNCYDANREN

-492 VAPGYASIPN
+492 VAPDYASIPN

-513 VVPTVEATTEA
+513 VVPAVEATTA
-524 ELEGSFKRGSVT
+524 EGLKTALTTRGKIVALGQDLEYASV
-536 AISSNISTATITTC
+536 ISPARSTSLVMKNGA
-550 HSKSNLV
+550 V
-557 FKNGSVLKLEPTE
+557 FKSTNDDSNNINTLLSISE
-570 TGSLYTLS
+570 TG
-578 VRKNSNLTISGNG
+578 VKISGNG
-591 SIIAPVL
+591 TLEAAP
-598 INPNPTTSQ
+598 NRPNHTS
-607 AAAIEVGVQA
+607 AVIEVRNGGSVDIYGNLTFDAKGGSKA
-617 NSGTVNIYDNVTLE
+617 NNAI
-631 GNSGAAGSYALRLVN
+631 RIFK
-646 GTANIYGGHFKTAG
+646 GTANIHSGYFHTVGGSPKE
-660 GLNGDSECIYL
+660 NSSECILIGY
-671 QSIKPYREAYRQCNL
+671 YNTDCYL
-686 NIYGGVFETTGDAK
+686 NITGGIFESDGDAT
-700 YLINCKDEPY
+700 YLINCMDDY
-710 KDGKC
+710 KKRC
-715 AIKIMGGIFVGFNPA
+715 HVKVMGGTFVGFNPA
-730 DNTAEGAHT
+730 DNTADGAHT
-739 NFVASGYKSVE
+739 NYVAPGYKSVE

>member
-30 KTGDDGTVTFTAQL
+30 KTGDEGTVTFTAQL

-83 VVGEAEMVDLK
+83 VVGEAEMNNLK
-94 KSVTLKLT
+94 QTVSLKLT
-102 SGKSY
+102 TGKTY

-206 GEVSDEADRT
+206 GKVADEADRT

-298 FSGEFAHEVVSVSTF
+298 FATTNYNLGALYTASQIGGAVTLSDNVDFDRTIAVQPGKTMSVNLNGKT
-313 AALKAAATA
+313 
-322 GGDVKLES
+322 VKN
-330 AIDFTQ
+330 T
-336 VVTVDNNKTLTVDL
+336 T
-350 NKQNVANAA
+350 
-359 DLWDNPS
+359 DLWENPS

-386 GDGDVIAKANDCYAI
+386 GDGDVIAKANDCYAV
-401 DVQGGGHLVIEGGHY
+401 DVQGGGHLVIEGGHF
-416 NGNIHAVYVL
+416 NGNVHAVYVL

-453 LNCLDENRKN
+453 LNCYDANREN

-492 VAPGYASIPN
+492 VAPGYASIAN

-513 VVPTVEATTEA
+513 VVPAVEATTEA
-524 ELEGSFKRGSVT
+524 ELEGSFKRGSIT

-570 TGSLYTLS
+570 TGDLYTLS

-598 INPNPTTSQ
+598 ISPNPTTSQ

-617 NSGTVNIYDNVTLE
+617 YSGIVNIYDNVTLE

-671 QSIKPYREAYRQCNL
+671 ESIKPYRGTYRQCNL

-739 NFVASGYKSVE
+739 NFVAPGYKSVE

>member
-30 KTGDDGTVTFTAQL
+30 KTGDEGTVTFTAQL

-83 VVGEAEMVDLK
+83 VVGEAEMDNLK
-94 KSVTLKLT
+94 QTVSLKLT
-102 SGKSY
+102 TGKTY
-107 DVIFWADATTDSP
+107 DVIFWAADNSAKKP
-120 YTFNPASQ
+120 YTFDPLTQTVKIKYTN
-128 EVSVDYSKVNNNSDN
+128 VYSNNDI

-154 VSGNQSVDVKLTR
+154 VSGNQNVDVKLTR

-182 KASGLEV
+182 TIAGLNL
-189 TQTEVVAKA
+189 TQTQVKA
-198 FATLNLAT
+198 TAGDILNLAT
-206 GEVSDEADRT
+206 GKMEGTEATRT
-216 FTMKAIPTASDGE
+216 FKMKAIPTADDGA
-229 FPVAGGYKY
+229 FPVAGYKY
-238 LSMDYLLVGADKATV
+238 LLMAYIPISDTKETV
-253 DVAFNYGGPQSRTFT
+253 DMTFGYNGKSSFRSFT
-268 NVPVQRNYRTNI
+268 NVPLQRNYRTNI
-280 YGSLLTNTTDFNV
+280 YGSLLTNSVDFNV

-298 FSGEFAHEVVSVSTF
+298 FSGEFAHEVVSASTF
-313 AALKAAATA
+313 AALKAAVAN
-322 GGDVKLES
+322 GQS
-330 AIDFTQ
+330 
-336 VVTVDNNKTLTVDL
+336 VDAEKTLVLSGGQSETLNLGDL
-350 NKQNVANAA
+350 SISNKN
-359 DLWDNPS
+359 DIWSDS
-366 VPNSWSLFSVRGTD
+366 DWSLLSVREN
-380 SKLTLS
+380 SSLTITS
-386 GDGDVIAKANDCYAI
+386 GAYIAKANDCYAV
-401 DVQGGGHLVIEGGHY
+401 DVQDGGHLVIEDGHY
-416 NGNIHAVYVL
+416 NGNIHAVYVE
-426 EGVAEIKGGT
+426 EGTAEIKGGT

-445 AEKADEFV
+445 ADKADEFV
-453 LNCLDENRKN
+453 LNCYDANRKN

-570 TGSLYTLS
+570 TGDLYTLS

-598 INPNPTTSQ
+598 INPNPTTSK

-617 NSGTVNIYDNVTLE
+617 YSGIVNIYDNVTLE

-660 GLNGDSECIYL
+660 GLNGDSECIFL
-671 QSIKPYREAYRQCNL
+671 QSIKPQNGTYRQCNL

-739 NFVASGYKSVE
+739 NFVAPGYKSVE

>member
-30 KTGDDGTVTFTAQL
+30 KTGNEGTVTFTAQL

-94 KSVTLKLT
+94 KSVTLQLT

-206 GEVSDEADRT
+206 GKVADEADRT

-253 DVAFNYGGPQSRTFT
+253 DVAFNYGGPQNRTFT

-298 FSGEFAHEVVSVSTF
+298 FIGTLGIATDEELADAASHHNRHVQLADNVQLALPTNIAEGVVITGGTNSVLKVKNGYQIPNDNVTF
-313 AALKAAATA
+313 KDVTLARDDSAGASDGCYLKINS
-322 GGDVKLES
+322 DNVVLDNVKLG
-330 AIDFTQ
+330 IINF
-336 VVTVDNNKTLTVDL
+336 NNEHSFVGGGIYLNGGKTLTVR
-350 NKQNVANAA
+350 NTNFTIQAA
-359 DLWDNPS
+359 YGVFAMDP
-366 VPNSWSLFSVRGTD
+366 GT
-380 SKLTLS
+380 T
-386 GDGDVIAKANDCYAI
+386 II
-401 DVQGGGHLVIEGGHY
+401 
-416 NGNIHAVYVL
+416 L
-426 EGVAEIKGGT
+426 E
-436 FEVQQKYPD
+436 
-445 AEKADEFV
+445 
-453 LNCLDENRKN
+453 NCNFGPKFQYCTN
-463 GTAKIIVT
+463 Q
-471 GGTFIGFNPGDC
+471 P
-483 KAEGNGTNF
+483 GNGKLIARNTTF
-492 VAPGYASIPN
+492 RGWMSGWSDGYFENCTFDYGDLFYPSA
-502 GTAADGRTIWK
+502 RCY
-513 VVPTVEATTEA
+513 
-524 ELEGSFKRGSVT
+524 GSSVFKDCEFERL
-536 AISSNISTATITTC
+536 STATDNRWLPTAPNRKDT
-550 HSKSNLV
+550 
-557 FKNGSVLKLEPTE
+557 NGNDIYDYDYAVSCMKQH
-570 TGSLYTLS
+570 
-578 VRKNSNLTISGNG
+578 
-591 SIIAPVL
+591 SIIEF
-598 INPNPTTSQ
+598 INCRYSDGSAFNKNVFLKGTTDS
-607 AAAIEVGVQA
+607 
-617 NSGTVNIYDNVTLE
+617 SGDPDKVII
-631 GNSGAAGSYALRLVN
+631 N
-646 GTANIYGGHFKTAG
+646 GTTYT
-660 GLNGDSECIYL
+660 D
-671 QSIKPYREAYRQCNL
+671 
-686 NIYGGVFETTGDAK
+686 
-700 YLINCKDEPY
+700 INE
-710 KDGKC
+710 
-715 AIKIMGGIFVGFNPA
+715 F
-730 DNTAEGAHT
+730 
-739 NFVASGYKSVE
+739 
-750 TTYNGKQAW
+750 TYW
-759 KVVKE
+759 

>member
-30 KTGDDGTVTFTAQL
+30 KTGDEGTVTFTAQL

-83 VVGEAEMVDLK
+83 VVGEAEMVNLK

-143 CDAFFKKETIT
+143 CDAFFKKEAIT

-206 GEVSDEADRT
+206 GKVSDEADRT

-298 FSGEFAHEVVSVSTF
+298 FATTNYNLGALYTASQIGGAVTLSDNVDFDRTIAVQPGKTMSVNLNGKT
-313 AALKAAATA
+313 
-322 GGDVKLES
+322 VKN
-330 AIDFTQ
+330 T
-336 VVTVDNNKTLTVDL
+336 T
-350 NKQNVANAA
+350 
-359 DLWDNPS
+359 DLWENPS

-386 GDGDVIAKANDCYAI
+386 GDGDVIAKANDCYAV
-401 DVQGGGHLVIEGGHY
+401 DVQGGGHLVIDGGHY
-416 NGNIHAVYVL
+416 NGNIHAVYVT

-453 LNCLDENRKN
+453 LNCLDENYKN

-492 VAPGYASIPN
+492 VAPGYASIAN
-502 GTAADGRTIWK
+502 GTTADGRTIWK
-513 VVPTVEATTEA
+513 VVSAVEATTET
-524 ELEGSFKRGSVT
+524 ELEGSFKSGSVT

-598 INPNPTTSQ
+598 INPNPTKSQ

-617 NSGTVNIYDNVTLE
+617 YSGIVNIYDNVTLE

-671 QSIKPYREAYRQCNL
+671 QSIKPWRGTYRQCNL

-739 NFVASGYKSVE
+739 NFVAPGYKSVE

>member
-30 KTGDDGTVTFTAQL
+30 KTGDEGTVTFTAQL

-83 VVGEAEMVDLK
+83 VVGEAEMNNLK
-94 KSVTLKLT
+94 QTVSLKLT
-102 SGKSY
+102 TGKTY
-107 DVIFWADATTDSP
+107 DVIFWAADNSAKKP
-120 YTFNPASQ
+120 YTFDPLTQTVKIKYTN
-128 EVSVDYSKVNNNSDN
+128 VYSNNDI

-154 VSGNQSVDVKLTR
+154 VSGNQNVDVKLTR

-182 KASGLEV
+182 TIAGLNL
-189 TQTEVVAKA
+189 TQTQVKA
-198 FATLNLAT
+198 TAGDILNLAT
-206 GEVSDEADRT
+206 GKMEGTEATRT
-216 FTMKAIPTASDGE
+216 FKMKAIPTADDGA
-229 FPVAGGYKY
+229 FPVAGYKY
-238 LSMDYLLVGADKATV
+238 LLMAYIPISDTKETV
-253 DVAFNYGGPQSRTFT
+253 DMTFGYNGKSTFRSFT
-268 NVPVQRNYRTNI
+268 NVPLQRNYRTNI
-280 YGSLLTNTTDFNV
+280 YGSLLTNSVDFNV

-313 AALKAAATA
+313 AALKAAVAN
-322 GGDVKLES
+322 GQS
-330 AIDFTQ
+330 
-336 VVTVDNNKTLTVDL
+336 VDAEKTLVLSGGQSETLNLGDL
-350 NKQNVANAA
+350 SISNKNNI
-359 DLWDNPS
+359 WS
-366 VPNSWSLFSVRGTD
+366 VSNSDWSLLSVREN
-380 SKLTLS
+380 SSLTITS
-386 GDGDVIAKANDCYAI
+386 GAYIAKANDCYAV
-401 DVQGGGHLVIEGGHY
+401 DVQDGGHLVIEDGHF

-453 LNCLDENRKN
+453 PNCYDANREN

-513 VVPTVEATTEA
+513 VVPAVEATTEA
-524 ELEGSFKRGSVT
+524 ELENGNASFAINTSFTIGCAYLSNSRTKNISFTNSSVINADNSITQTFLIGKNSNVTISGRGKIVGPT
-536 AISSNISTATITTC
+536 RASSNTATIW
-550 HSKSNLV
+550 LA
-557 FKNGSVLKLEPTE
+557 NG
-570 TGSLYTLS
+570 
-578 VRKNSNLTISGNG
+578 
-591 SIIAPVL
+591 
-598 INPNPTTSQ
+598 
-607 AAAIEVGVQA
+607 
-617 NSGTVNIYDNVTLE
+617 GTVNIN
-631 GNSGAAGSYALRLVN
+631 GNMTIEAGSGSSTNNCIRIVK
-646 GTANIYGGHFKTAG
+646 GTANIYDGYFHAGLDKNGGA
-660 GLNGDSECIYL
+660 NACIL
-671 QSIKPYREAYRQCNL
+671 LTPGTSSSTSPANL
-686 NIYGGVFETTGDAK
+686 NIYGGVFETDGDFPVINIQDGASANK
-700 YLINCKDEPY
+700 YNHVLIY
-710 KDGKC
+710 
-715 AIKIMGGIFVGFNPA
+715 GGTFVGFDPSIG
-730 DNTAEGAHT
+730 DSGANVPT
-739 NFVASGYKSVE
+739 FVAPGYKSVE

>member
-30 KTGDDGTVTFTAQL
+30 KTGDEGTVTFTAQL

-83 VVGEAEMVDLK
+83 VVGEAEMVNLK

-206 GEVSDEADRT
+206 GEVADEADRT

-253 DVAFNYGGPQSRTFT
+253 DVAFNYGGPQNRTFT

-298 FSGEFAHEVVSVSTF
+298 FATTNYNLGALYTASQIGGAVTLSDNVDFDRTIAVQPGKTMSVNLNGKT
-313 AALKAAATA
+313 
-322 GGDVKLES
+322 VKN
-330 AIDFTQ
+330 T
-336 VVTVDNNKTLTVDL
+336 T
-350 NKQNVANAA
+350 
-359 DLWDNPS
+359 DLWENPS

-386 GDGDVIAKANDCYAI
+386 GDGDVIAKANDCYAV
-401 DVQGGGHLVIEGGHY
+401 DVQDGGHLVIEDGHF
-416 NGNIHAVYVL
+416 NGNVHAVYVY

-436 FEVQQKYPD
+436 FEVQQKYSD
-445 AEKADEFV
+445 ADKADEFV
-453 LNCLDENRKN
+453 LNCYDANREN

-513 VVPTVEATTEA
+513 VVPAVEATTEA
-524 ELEGSFKRGSVT
+524 ELENGNASFAINTSFTIGCAYLSNSRTKNISFTNSSVINADNSIIQTFLIGKNSNVTISGRGKIVGPT
-536 AISSNISTATITTC
+536 RASSNTATIW
-550 HSKSNLV
+550 LA
-557 FKNGSVLKLEPTE
+557 NG
-570 TGSLYTLS
+570 
-578 VRKNSNLTISGNG
+578 
-591 SIIAPVL
+591 
-598 INPNPTTSQ
+598 
-607 AAAIEVGVQA
+607 
-617 NSGTVNIYDNVTLE
+617 GTVNIN
-631 GNSGAAGSYALRLVN
+631 GNMTIEAGSGSSTNNCIRIVK
-646 GTANIYGGHFKTAG
+646 GTANIYDGYFHAGLDKNGGA
-660 GLNGDSECIYL
+660 NACIL
-671 QSIKPYREAYRQCNL
+671 LTPGTSSSTSPANL
-686 NIYGGVFETTGDAK
+686 NIYGGVFETDGDFPVINIQDGASANK
-700 YLINCKDEPY
+700 YNHVLIY
-710 KDGKC
+710 
-715 AIKIMGGIFVGFNPA
+715 GGTFVGFDPSIG
-730 DNTAEGAHT
+730 DSGANVPT
-739 NFVASGYKSVE
+739 FVAPGYKSVE

>member
-30 KTGDDGTVTFTAQL
+30 KTGDEGTVTFTAQL

-83 VVGEAEMVDLK
+83 VVGEAEMVNLK

-206 GEVSDEADRT
+206 GEVADEADRT

-253 DVAFNYGGPQSRTFT
+253 DVAFNYGGPQNRTFT

-298 FSGEFAHEVVSVSTF
+298 FATTNYNLGALYTASQIGGAVTLSDNVDFDRTIAVQPGKTMSVNLNGKT
-313 AALKAAATA
+313 
-322 GGDVKLES
+322 VKN
-330 AIDFTQ
+330 T
-336 VVTVDNNKTLTVDL
+336 T
-350 NKQNVANAA
+350 
-359 DLWDNPS
+359 DLWENPS

-386 GDGDVIAKANDCYAI
+386 GDGDVIAKANDCYAV
-401 DVQGGGHLVIEGGHY
+401 DVQDGGHLVIEDGHF

-445 AEKADEFV
+445 ADKADEFV
-453 LNCLDENRKN
+453 LNCYDANRKN

-513 VVPTVEATTEA
+513 VVPAVEATTGA
-524 ELEGSFKRGSVT
+524 ELENGNASFAINTSFTIGCAYLSNSRTKNISFTNSSVINADNSITQTFLIGKNSNVTISGRGKIVGPT
-536 AISSNISTATITTC
+536 RASSNTATIW
-550 HSKSNLV
+550 LA
-557 FKNGSVLKLEPTE
+557 NG
-570 TGSLYTLS
+570 
-578 VRKNSNLTISGNG
+578 
-591 SIIAPVL
+591 
-598 INPNPTTSQ
+598 
-607 AAAIEVGVQA
+607 
-617 NSGTVNIYDNVTLE
+617 GTVNIN
-631 GNSGAAGSYALRLVN
+631 GNMTIEAGSGSSTNNCIRIVK
-646 GTANIYGGHFKTAG
+646 GTANIYDGYFHAGLDKNGGA
-660 GLNGDSECIYL
+660 NACIL
-671 QSIKPYREAYRQCNL
+671 LTPGTSSSTSPANL
-686 NIYGGVFETTGDAK
+686 NIYGGVFETDGDFPVINIQDGASANK
-700 YLINCKDEPY
+700 YNHVLIY
-710 KDGKC
+710 
-715 AIKIMGGIFVGFNPA
+715 GGTFVGFDPSIG
-730 DNTAEGAHT
+730 DSGANVPT
-739 NFVASGYKSVE
+739 FVAPGYKSVE

>member
-30 KTGDDGTVTFTAQL
+30 KTGDEGTVTFTAQL

-83 VVGEAEMVDLK
+83 VVGEAEMVNLK

-206 GEVSDEADRT
+206 GEVADEADRT

-253 DVAFNYGGPQSRTFT
+253 DVAFNYGGPQNRTFT

-298 FSGEFAHEVVSVSTF
+298 FATTNYNLGTLYTASQIGGAVTLSDNVDFDRTIAVQPGKTMSVNLNGKT
-313 AALKAAATA
+313 
-322 GGDVKLES
+322 VKN
-330 AIDFTQ
+330 T
-336 VVTVDNNKTLTVDL
+336 T
-350 NKQNVANAA
+350 
-359 DLWDNPS
+359 DLWENPS

-386 GDGDVIAKANDCYAI
+386 GDGDVIAKANDCYAV
-401 DVQGGGHLVIEGGHY
+401 DVQDGGHLVIEDGHF
-416 NGNIHAVYVL
+416 NGNVHAVYVYK
-426 EGVAEIKGGT
+426 GVAEIKGGT
-436 FEVQQKYPD
+436 FEVQQKYSD
-445 AEKADEFV
+445 ADKADEFV
-453 LNCLDENRKN
+453 LNCYDANREN

-513 VVPTVEATTEA
+513 VVPAVEATTGA
-524 ELEGSFKRGSVT
+524 ELKGSFKRGSVT
-536 AISSNISTATITTC
+536 TIGTNISATETIECKT
-550 HSKSNLV
+550 KSNLV
-557 FKNGSVLKLEPTE
+557 LKNGSVLKVEPTRIAQN
-570 TGSLYTLS
+570 YTLGAHGG
-578 VRKNSNLTISGNG
+578 SNLSISGNG

-598 INPNPTTSQ
+598 PDPTTYLAS
-607 AAAIEVGVQA
+607 AIEVGSA
-617 NSGTVNIYDNVTLE
+617 SKSGTVNIYGNVTFE
-631 GNSGAAGSYALRLVN
+631 GNSGAAGSYALRLIN

-660 GLNGDSECIYL
+660 GSSGNAECIYV
-671 QSIKPYREAYRQCNL
+671 QSSQPSYGAAYNQCNL

-700 YLINCKDEPY
+700 YLINCLDKPY

-739 NFVASGYKSVE
+739 NFVAPGYKSVE

>member
-30 KTGDDGTVTFTAQL
+30 KTGDEGTVTFTAQL

-83 VVGEAEMVDLK
+83 VVGEAEMVNLK

-107 DVIFWADATTDSP
+107 DVIFWAADNSAKKP
-120 YTFNPASQ
+120 YTFDPLTQTVKIKYTN
-128 EVSVDYSKVNNNSDN
+128 VYSNNDI

-154 VSGNQSVDVKLTR
+154 VSGNQNVDVKLTR

-182 KASGLEV
+182 TIAGLNL
-189 TQTEVVAKA
+189 TQTQVKA
-198 FATLNLAT
+198 TAGDILNLAT
-206 GEVSDEADRT
+206 GKMEGSEATRT
-216 FTMKAIPTASDGE
+216 FKMKAIPTADDGA
-229 FPVAGGYKY
+229 FPVAGYKY
-238 LSMDYLLVGADKATV
+238 LLMAYIPISDTKETV
-253 DVAFNYGGPQSRTFT
+253 DMTFGYNGKSTFRSFT
-268 NVPVQRNYRTNI
+268 NVPLQRNYRTNI
-280 YGSLLTNTTDFNV
+280 YGSLLTNSVDFNV

-298 FSGEFAHEVVSVSTF
+298 FSGEFAHEVVSASTF
-313 AALKAAATA
+313 AALKAAVAN
-322 GGDVKLES
+322 GQS
-330 AIDFTQ
+330 
-336 VVTVDNNKTLTVDL
+336 VDAEKTLVLSGRQSETLNLGDL
-350 NKQNVANAA
+350 SISNKNNIWN
-359 DLWDNPS
+359 DSD
-366 VPNSWSLFSVRGTD
+366 WSLLSVREN
-380 SKLTLS
+380 SSLTITS
-386 GDGDVIAKANDCYAI
+386 GAYIAKANDCYAV
-401 DVQGGGHLVIEGGHY
+401 DVQDGGHLVIEGGHF
-416 NGNIHAVYVL
+416 NGNVHAVYVL

-445 AEKADEFV
+445 ADKADEFV
-453 LNCLDENRKN
+453 LNCYDANREN

-513 VVPTVEATTEA
+513 VVPAVEATTEA
-524 ELEGSFKRGSVT
+524 ELENGNASFAINTSFTIGCAYLSNSRTKNISFTNSSVINADNSITQTFLIGKNSNVTISGRGKIVGPT
-536 AISSNISTATITTC
+536 RASSNTATIW
-550 HSKSNLV
+550 LA
-557 FKNGSVLKLEPTE
+557 NG
-570 TGSLYTLS
+570 
-578 VRKNSNLTISGNG
+578 
-591 SIIAPVL
+591 
-598 INPNPTTSQ
+598 
-607 AAAIEVGVQA
+607 
-617 NSGTVNIYDNVTLE
+617 GTVNIN
-631 GNSGAAGSYALRLVN
+631 GNMTIEAGSGSSINNCIRIVK
-646 GTANIYGGHFKTAG
+646 GTANIYDGYFHAGLDKNGGANACILLTAG
-660 GLNGDSECIYL
+660 TAS
-671 QSIKPYREAYRQCNL
+671 STSPANL
-686 NIYGGVFETTGDAK
+686 NIYGGVFETDGDFPVINIQNGASANK
-700 YLINCKDEPY
+700 YNHVLIY
-710 KDGKC
+710 
-715 AIKIMGGIFVGFNPA
+715 GGTFVGFDPSIG
-730 DNTAEGAHT
+730 DSGAHVPT
-739 NFVASGYKSVE
+739 FVAPGYKSVE